1 MIRMSYLICV
11 VLILFHIALSQIDQ
25 NQNLFRLAQTFEQQG
40 DYERALQLY
49 KDLYGKD
56 STNYPFFD
64 ALRRMY
70 VQMKQYDDAIFLSMR
85 RLRLTPFDF
94 TLQANIASLHYM
106 AGRATEAD
114 AMWNTLLQSS
124 NNNPMVYRAVANE
137 QVNLRLFDKAITTYV
152 HGRKEIGDPFLFAN
166 ELAYLY
172 SFTMDYENSV
182 REYLLLLR
190 QNELQSDYVQS
201 RLTTIVSRDE
211 GLRAAIKVVE
221 EELRIRQTIPLLR
234 IHQWLLLE
242 GGQYGEAFVVA
253 KKIESLLNSNG
264 VEIFQFAERIFREQ
278 QFAIAAQAYKLS
290 LMNNLPLQYQ
300 PPARFGYARCIEE
313 LSARGDTSS
322 SSQRSTTATLLETQ
336 PTFSGAIE
344 LYTQLAKEF
353 PFSGIAA
360 NALYRIGMIR
370 YKQLFD
376 LDGAMQMFDSVLTV
390 SPANPMIPV
399 VLSTIGDINIA
410 QGKLDEAGKR
420 FASMSRS
427 PYANAEQQTLAQ
439 FRLAELQFFKGNFDS
454 AIILLKPLTENL
466 KADETNDALLLQYLI
481 SEHQLQYLNVLK
493 QYAHAELLAR
503 QLKVSEAV
511 AEFAAIV
518 DTYPEAPL
526 ADDAILKMA
535 EYQIQLRRY
544 NDALASYRKLLDH
557 FALSTERDRTYFKIG
572 ELFQLYLNDKQ
583 NAMKAYEVILEKYP
597 FSLFVEEARK
607 RIRLLRGDAI

>member
-1 MIRMSYLICV
+1 MIRMSFIVSLGMILCHV
-11 VLILFHIALSQIDQ
+11 VLSQIDQ

-40 DYERALQLY
+40 EYERALQLY
-49 KDLYGKD
+49 KELYGKD

-70 VQMKQYDDAIFLSMR
+70 VQLKQYDDAIVLSMR

-94 TLQANIASLHYM
+94 TLQANVASLQYM
-106 AGRATEAD
+106 AGRQAEAD
-114 AMWNTLLQSS
+114 AGWNDLLQSS
-124 NNNPMVYRAVANE
+124 NKNPMFYRAVANE
-137 QVNLRLFDKAITTYV
+137 QANLRLFDRAIATYIR
-152 HGRKEIGDPFLFAN
+152 GRKEIGDPFLFAN

-172 SFTMDYENSV
+172 SFAMDYENSV

-190 QNELQSDYVQS
+190 QNELQYDYVQS
-201 RLTTIVSRDE
+201 RLTTIVLRDE
-211 GLRAAIKVVE
+211 GLRAAMKVVE
-221 EELRIRQTIPLLR
+221 EELRLRQTIPLLR
-234 IHQWLLLE
+234 MYQWLLLE
-242 GGQYGEAFVVA
+242 ESRYADAFAVA
-253 KKIESLLNSNG
+253 KNIELLLNSSG
-264 VEIFQFAERIFREQ
+264 IEIFQFAERIFREQ
-278 QFAIAAQAYKLS
+278 QFAIAAQAYQLALAS
-290 LMNNLPLQYQ
+290 NLPLQHQ
-300 PPARFGYARCIEE
+300 PQARFGYARCLEE
-313 LSARGDTSS
+313 LSARSDTNI
-322 SSQRSTTATLLETQ
+322 SQRQSTSVTLLETQ

-344 LYTQLAKEF
+344 LYTQLAKEY

-376 LDGAMQMFDSVLTV
+376 LDGAMQIFDSVLTV
-390 SPANPMIPV
+390 SPAGPMIPV
-399 VLSTIGDINIA
+399 VLSTIGDIAIA
-410 QGKLDEAGKR
+410 QGKLDEASKK
-420 FASMSRS
+420 FALIQRS

-439 FRLAELQFFKGNFDS
+439 FRLAEVQFFKGNFDS
-454 AIILLKPLTENL
+454 AVALLKPLTENL

-503 QLKVSEAV
+503 QLKMSEAV
-511 AEFAAIV
+511 AEFSAIV

-544 NDALASYRKLLDH
+544 NEALTSYHKLLDD
-557 FALSTERDRTYFKIG
+557 FPLSTEKDKTYFKIG

-583 NAMKAYEVILEKYP
+583 NAMKAYQVILEKYP